1 MKLKKNQTLL
11 EQVFTRKFFF
21 KLLQQTSQKNS
32 IQPETIKSV
41 NKKTLKSST
50 YKKQT
55 VEK

>member
-21 KLLQQTSQKNS
+21 KLLQQRSQKNS
-32 IQPETIKSV
+32 IQPEPIKSV

-50 YKKQT
+50 YKKQM